1 MVGLKNRRPR
11 LVVSESIWSMPI
23 RAPARMAAH
32 SEARSMVIQP
42 AALALVKEVAGEVR
56 AVVVVVKAVEA
67 KAVEDKVVEVVVM
80 GHQDL
85 SHPE

>member
-1 MVGLKNRRPR
+1 MGLKNRRPR
-11 LVVSESIWSMPI
+11 LAVSESIWSMPI
-23 RAPARMAAH
+23 RAPARTAAH

-56 AVVVVVKAVEA
+56 AVVVRAVVVA
-67 KAVEDKVVEVVVM
+67 KVVEDKVVEVVVM

>member
-11 LVVSESIWSMPI
+11 LAVSESIWSMLI
-23 RAPARMAAH
+23 KAPARTVEH

-56 AVVVVVKAVEA
+56 AAVRAVVVVKV
-67 KAVEDKVVEVVVM
+67 VVDKVVEVVVM
-80 GHQDL
+80 GHQDP